1 MAKLLL
7 SIYLFVLPIQLCL
20 AQQLDFHNKPN
31 ELLHTKAL
39 YATVKVANDQENGG
53 GSGFVVRSEKIG
65 EKWHNI
71 VLQSFHTIDNEENM
85 WVYVPRYENWSKIVS
100 YEKYP
105 TYVYAGN
112 EDLDFAMSVFVSDK
126 PMHCVDV
133 NVEPELYIDTK
144 VFHVGYGLMDDAR
157 VDHGAITSPGVLKPA
172 IFKGLI
178 RTSCFT
184 YMGDSGGPLLTLHDY
199 KVVAICTGIRGSSQ
213 AGPIPHISY
222 YRSTNDFKKWDDKQN
237 NVYEEVYNKKAEL
250 PVLPFIKL
258 KLRGYD
264 ISLPE

>member
-7 SIYLFVLPIQLCL
+7 SIYLFVFSMQVCL
-20 AQQLDFHNKPN
+20 AQQAELSNKPN
-31 ELLHTKAL
+31 ELLHTKAI
-39 YATVKVANDQENGG
+39 YATVKIANDEENGG
-53 GSGFVVRSEKIG
+53 GSGFIVRSEKIG
-65 EKWHNI
+65 DKWHNI
-71 VLQSFHTIDNEENM
+71 VLQSFHTIDHEENM
-85 WVYVPRYENWSKIVS
+85 WVYVPQYENWSKIVS

-112 EDLDFAMSVFVSDK
+112 EDLDFAMSVFVSNK
-126 PMHCVDV
+126 PMSCVDV
-133 NVEPELYIDTK
+133 NIEPELYIDTK

-199 KVVAICTGIRGSSQ
+199 KVIAICTGIRGSSQ

-237 NVYEEVYNKKAEL
+237 NAYEEVYNKKADL

-258 KLRGYD
+258 KLRGFD
-264 ISLPE
+264 LIMPD